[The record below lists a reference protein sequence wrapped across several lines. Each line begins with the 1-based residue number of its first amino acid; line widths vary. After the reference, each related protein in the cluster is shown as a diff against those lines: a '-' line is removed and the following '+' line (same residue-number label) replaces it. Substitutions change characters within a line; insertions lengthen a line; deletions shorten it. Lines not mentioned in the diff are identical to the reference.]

1 MLRFIAIYVG
11 GLILLGF
18 SSLSLADSQPNVLM
32 IISDD
37 LNTDLGSYGHE
48 LVKTPHIDALAKA
61 GMQFNAAY
69 AQYPL
74 CAPSRASFM
83 TSTYPEHSGFTTNQ
97 HLIRELMPD
106 VVTLPQALMKAG
118 YYISAGLGCD
128 IGRGEGGFDLIAAKT
143 GNEHDLVDAGRGQRA
158 NLPGHQAS
166 SRYAQQCLGPV
177 LGKRQEPLALT
188 GTQND
193 RLQEIPPKGIGEG
206 IEKGCPSPR
215 PPCSVMLQRNNC
227 DQLTFSMVR
236 VNWKWDLWPWPTDSS
251 WHIFP
256 IRTSR
261 RCPGRDRLN

>member
-97 HLIRELMPD
+97 HFIRELMPD
-106 VVTLPQALMKAG
+106 VVTLPQALMNAG
-118 YYISAGLGCD
+118 YHTARVGKVYHYGVPNM
-128 IGRGEGGFDLIAAKT
+128 IGTDGVDDAASWNERYNPSGIDHLPATEDSLNHIGAREYKGKPLNIGASLNWLSMESDDCEHTDYMVASRALSVMAENHPDKT
-143 GNEHDLVDAGRGQRA
+143 GK
-158 NLPGHQAS
+158 PFF
-166 SRYAQQCLGPV
+166 
-177 LGKRQEPLALT
+177 LAV
-188 GTQND
+188 GFF
-193 RLQEIPPKGIGEG
+193 
-206 IEKGCPSPR
+206 R
-215 PPCSVMLQRNNC
+215 PPR
-227 DQLTFSMVR
+227 TR
-236 VNWKWDLWPWPTDSS
+236 PT
-251 WHIFP
+251 
-256 IRTSR
+256 
-261 RCPGRDRLN
+261 